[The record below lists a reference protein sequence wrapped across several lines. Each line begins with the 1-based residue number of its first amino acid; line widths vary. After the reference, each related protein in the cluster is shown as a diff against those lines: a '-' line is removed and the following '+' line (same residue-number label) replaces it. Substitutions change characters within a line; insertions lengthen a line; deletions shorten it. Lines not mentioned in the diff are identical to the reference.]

1 MRLTWQQIPNPTI
14 TEIMCSNKIVDGIV
28 IDTEHGCFNNETV
41 FSCIQVATLLKKKCF
56 VRFTEVNKRLTRQCL
71 DAGCTGLIYAMIE
84 NVGQCEKIK
93 KITRYPTQGGSRG
106 LGLVRQN
113 QWGSDSK
120 LIKKEPIVIAQIESL
135 DGVKNLDDIKKSKTF
150 NYYMIGPYDLS
161 SSLGVP
167 GDFNSD
173 VYLNTVDKIKSVIR
187 NQEMAVHIP
196 CDIEKQL
203 KKYENYSIIALGMDT
218 TFLVEKIREV
228 FEC

>member
-1 MRLTWQQIPNPTI
+1 
-14 TEIMCSNKIVDGIV
+14 
-28 IDTEHGCFNNETV
+28 
-41 FSCIQVATLLKKKCF
+41 
-56 VRFTEVNKRLTRQCL
+56 
-71 DAGCTGLIYAMIE
+71 MIE